1 MQNKPNLPDAQM
13 NVSSILTKY
22 YENKRLC
29 RCVKTNP
36 KQTQSNP
43 IQSQYKPNLL
53 NAQMNVK
60 SFYTVDYENKRPC
73 RRSENKAN
81 SNPNK
86 PNCKRKSLL
95 IQSDFCEIIEVVR
108 RKLCSVFIKAILTS
122 VFDLKSVSLSK
133 VKKIP

>member
-1 MQNKPNLPDAQM
+1 MKIFISSDAA
-13 NVSSILTKY
+13 
-22 YENKRLC
+22 
-29 RCVKTNP
+29 KT
-36 KQTQSNP
+36 NP
-43 IQSQYKPNLL
+43 IQSQYKANSRK
-53 NAQMNVK
+53 AKMNVGSVITK
-60 SFYTVDYENKRPC
+60 DYENKRPC
-73 RRSENKAN
+73 RRPENKAN